1 MPASIIG
8 NPAVVTGLYQAF
20 NGKAAGYNTYTNNLA
35 FAAQNG
41 PAAYA
46 AEIGKGFYTV
56 PAATLAD
63 SVLKNVGIDNA
74 VLEDALVQIFTA
86 YPVQARGQIVLNL
99 INLLSNLEADAT
111 YGAAAV
117 AWNKTVASNN
127 AYSNN
132 PTNLADQV
140 IDTSV
145 QTLTSGA
152 DVLAGNIFN
161 AARSYTPGGTD
172 QVNTLNDDDV
182 LTGTGTNPTVN
193 FTFVDDVDLG
203 AGNAITPTLKG
214 IETLNIS
221 VQGNVAKIID
231 LQDTTGL
238 DAINVSRVNT
248 SVAGLDFTARNIA
261 SATSKLSINNSNGA
275 NADIF
280 FGYLAS
286 ALAGNA
292 DSTTLTLNN
301 ANVWL
306 VGVEEWA
313 TNPTQGFET
322 INLVSTGA
330 GNSVVQ
336 LRAEDLQTLNISGT
350 QDLRIGGR
358 DATMGAQGQE
368 AVRYADGLANVNG
381 SLTKI
386 DASAFEGKLDLTLGG
401 EFNAGLDNTSGVAV
415 QLSVTGGKGDDTIR
429 LVDAVVGGAANNTD
443 RINGGEGNNTLVV
456 VGNTT
461 ITAAGTAAAPV
472 ANVTNI
478 QALEVRSG
486 HDAGVAADTVNIN
499 ADAFDKLASIYVR
512 NEGQD
517 LVGGVW
523 TSSGEGMTVNLT
535 NLTSA
540 QANAIT
546 LAHGTTGNSTIA
558 NNVLNIGLKTATGA
572 ADTAQV
578 TIVDGVNNNPV
589 FNANISAAAVERV
602 TLVDSDT
609 ESNTVHLNQGVGA
622 LAPVAGQFAQT
633 GSSITLKGGA
643 TGQYLNLDSF
653 SAAVVAAV
661 ADTAGN
667 DYAAQ
672 AGYGYTTD
680 GSAQSNTTL
689 LNRESAQLVA
699 AGGAN
704 AAIRDAAASSVFYG
718 TAGVAGDGV
727 TRHAVENVDASAY
740 LGDVVIRV
748 GDVTRA
754 DGVSSMN
761 IKTGVGNDTIIFD
774 ALGLTSAGFTSGDT
788 IDAGAGTDT
797 LVLDGNTATIPGTP
811 RVDHQTSEW
820 DNLKGID
827 VLRFANNAGVANVG
841 NAARV
846 ANAGGAYYAHIDND
860 FVSQTDA
867 GNRLTVVNNDGDLV
881 NNTESDL
888 VLDLRGLSQSKWVT
902 FVGANGVGNPGI
914 SSNRIV
920 VDDISANQNQIL
932 DGGDTNVRTT
942 AAGGNTG
949 NNNVYEVRNTANVSI
964 NDLSQVRNFGLI
976 NFTNDQA
983 VPQTLTLTLNNT
995 VVENLVD
1002 TSNTAVSAATQEV
1015 LNITATDNG
1024 AVASALNI
1032 DARQVTGFHSLNVTG
1047 SAGGNDVLTLNSNV
1061 GGSVNYLNLGA
1072 SAGDRV
1078 NWTGGSAATT
1088 VTIDMGNT
1096 NVAAVGGVVGTAAG
1110 NGFAQFVDGAVT
1122 TTHDVNDAEIVD
1134 LTGLTYLSS
1143 VINGTAV
1150 AETIIGG
1157 AGNDVITGGAGA
1169 DNMTGGTGADTF
1181 TFAVAQSVAST
1192 AQVFAGAAV
1201 AAGDTITFGNSVDY
1215 IADFAV
1221 TVDKL
1226 NVTTAAAAP
1235 TTLIGVATGAALTA
1249 GTSYVAYGTWN
1260 AVTGTFTVAAG
1271 YAAGVAQDAMVVVDG
1286 NGQTAITTTGVV
1298 ILDNLT
1304 AALVAGD
1311 II

>member
-1 MPASIIG
+1 MPATIIG

-35 FAAQNG
+35 YAAQNG

-214 IETLNIS
+214 IETLNVS
-221 VQGNVAKIID
+221 VQGNAAKIID

-238 DAINVSRVNT
+238 DAVNVSRVNMQAA
-248 SVAGLDFTARNIA
+248 AGVWEFDARNIA
-261 SATSKLSINNSNGA
+261 SATSKLSINDSNAA
-275 NADIF
+275 NADINF
-280 FGYLAS
+280 SYLGS
-286 ALAGNA
+286 ALAGAA
-292 DSTTLTLNN
+292 DATTLTLKN
-301 ANVWL
+301 ANVGW
-306 VGVEEWA
+306 VAVEQNA
-313 TNPTQGFET
+313 TVPTQGFET
-322 INLVSTGA
+322 INLVSTGSS
-330 GNSVVQ
+330 NSMTL

-350 QDLRIGGR
+350 QDLRVGGR
-358 DATMGAQGQE
+358 GATIGAQGQE

-429 LVDAVVGGAANNTD
+429 LVNAVVGGAANNTD

-461 ITAAGTAAAPV
+461 IAAAGTAAAPV

-486 HDAGVAADTVNIN
+486 HDDLATNDVVNIN

-512 NEGQD
+512 NEGQSD
-517 LVGGVW
+517 APWINAGVDAIYGTADDVYGVADGVW
-523 TSSGEGMTVNLT
+523 NSIRETMTVNLT

-546 LAHGTTGNSTIA
+546 LAHGTTGNSAIGT
-558 NNVLNIGLKTATGA
+558 NVLNIGLKTATGA

-578 TIVDGVNNNPV
+578 TIVDGVNSNPV

-609 ESNTVHLNQGVGA
+609 ESNTVHLNQGA
-622 LAPVAGQFAQT
+622 FTQA
-633 GSSITLKGGA
+633 GSSITVKGGA
-643 TGQYLNLDSF
+643 AGQYMNLDSF
-653 SAAVVAAV
+653 SAA
-661 ADTAGN
+661 
-667 DYAAQ
+667 
-672 AGYGYTTD
+672 
-680 GSAQSNTTL
+680 
-689 LNRESAQLVA
+689 EVA
-699 AGGAN
+699 AGGAAGYGFATDGTAGASTN
-704 AAIRDAAASSVFYG
+704 AVAAAAAIAGVPAAVSTSQRDNAVSSVFYG
-718 TAGVAGDGV
+718 TAGNGLDGA
-727 TRHAVENVDASAY
+727 TRHLVENVDSSAFA
-740 LGDVVIRV
+740 GDLIVRL

-761 IKTGVGNDTIIFD
+761 IKSGTGNDTFIFD
-774 ALGLTSAGFTSGDT
+774 AFGLTSAGFTSGDT
-788 IDAGAGTDT
+788 IAAGAGTDT

-811 RVDHQTSEW
+811 RIDHQTSEW
-820 DNLKGID
+820 DNLSGID
-827 VLRFANNAGVANVG
+827 VLRFADNAGVANVG

-846 ANAGGAYYAHIDND
+846 ANAGGAYYAQIDND

-902 FVGANGVGNPGI
+902 FVGANGVGNGGI

-932 DGGDTNVRTT
+932 DGGDTDVRST

-949 NNNVYEVRNTANVSI
+949 NNNVYEERNTANVSI

-983 VPQTLTLTLNNT
+983 VAQTLTLTLNNT

-1015 LNITATDNG
+1015 LRVVATDQGG
-1024 AVASALNI
+1024 AASVLNI

-1047 SAGGNDVLTLNSNV
+1047 SVIGNDVLTLNSNV
-1061 GGSVNYLNLGA
+1061 GGSTTAGDLGA

-1078 NWTGGSAATT
+1078 NWTGGSATT
-1088 VTIDMGNT
+1088 AATID
-1096 NVAAVGGVVGTAAG
+1096 VGAGTY
-1110 NGFAQFVDGAVT
+1110 QFVDGAVT
-1122 TTHDVNDAEIVD
+1122 TTHNILNVDIVD
-1134 LTGLTYLSS
+1134 LSGLTYTTSAISNVL
-1143 VINGTAV
+1143 VGDAV
-1150 AETIIGG
+1150 VA
-1157 AGNDVITGGAGA
+1157 GAGA
-1169 DNMTGGTGADTF
+1169 DTVQINAATLTGVATAAAILAEAVTITNFAGLAAVGGDVIKLGVAEGATAQAVATTFAAAGDIAAVTTAFAAAVGGNDVAYINQGAGGNVYVFADLNGSDTLNAGDAVVVLVGVGTGA
-1181 TFAVAQSVAST
+1181 AGSAI
-1192 AQVFAGAAV
+1192 VF
-1201 AAGDTITFGNSVDY
+1201 N
-1215 IADFAV
+1215 AD
-1221 TVDKL
+1221 
-1226 NVTTAAAAP
+1226 
-1235 TTLIGVATGAALTA
+1235 
-1249 GTSYVAYGTWN
+1249 
-1260 AVTGTFTVAAG
+1260 
-1271 YAAGVAQDAMVVVDG
+1271 
-1286 NGQTAITTTGVV
+1286 
-1298 ILDNLT
+1298 
-1304 AALVAGD
+1304 D
-1311 II
+1311 IIA